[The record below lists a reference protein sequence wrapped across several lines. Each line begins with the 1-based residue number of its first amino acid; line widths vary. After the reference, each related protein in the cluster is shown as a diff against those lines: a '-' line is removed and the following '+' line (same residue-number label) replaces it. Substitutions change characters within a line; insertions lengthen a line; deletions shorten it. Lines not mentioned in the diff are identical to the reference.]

1 MDGVLA
7 GFTMFRAD
15 TRGRLIFPHT
25 EVDPAFRGRGIAQQ
39 LVAGAMAD
47 VASRG
52 ETVIPHCP
60 VVSAYLRKNDVPG
73 LDVDLAD
80 APAPGV
86 TLAAMTRLDT
96 DDAVATEASS
106 ECDGPRA
113 LLLESR
119 EVPLGGVR
127 AMAVRRALPQRDLPL
142 VGAWCFLDRF
152 GPQVT
157 RMRVEPHP
165 HIGLQTVTWPFVGE
179 VRHRDTIGSDVVV
192 RRGALNLMTSGA
204 GIAHSEYSVGEDAV
218 PLDAL
223 QLWVALPECRRHG
236 APAFERHEDLPVVPL
251 DGRLGCGRRGD
262 RGARRVRRRRL
273 ARRPST
279 RRSSAPSCAS
289 RRAPACACRSTRR
302 GSTRSSAVEGD
313 VTVMTATES
322 AVAARRRAPAL
333 PRRAAATTSRSR
345 ATTGAT
351 LFLLGGEPFE
361 DDIVMWW
368 NFVGRSHEEIV
379 QAREDWEGRVR
390 SLRPRRRSRRRAD
403 PRAAAARRAP
413 HPSAPAASDRPTR

>member
-1 MDGVLA
+1 
-7 GFTMFRAD
+7 
-15 TRGRLIFPHT
+15 
-25 EVDPAFRGRGIAQQ
+25 
-39 LVAGAMAD
+39 
-47 VASRG
+47 
-52 ETVIPHCP
+52 
-60 VVSAYLRKNDVPG
+60 
-73 LDVDLAD
+73 
-80 APAPGV
+80 
-86 TLAAMTRLDT
+86 MTRLDT
-96 DDAVATEASS
+96 DDVVATEAAE

-127 AMAVRRALPQRDLPL
+127 AMAVHRSLPQRDLPL

-204 GIAHSEYSVGEDAV
+204 GIAHSEYSVGEDAI

-223 QLWVALPECRRHG
+223 QLWVALPESRRHG
-236 APAFERHEDLPVVPL
+236 APDFERHEDLPVVTLP
-251 DGRLGCGRRGD
+251 
-262 RGARRVRRRRL
+262 
-273 ARRPST
+273 
-279 RRSSAPSCAS
+279 
-289 RRAPACACRSTRR
+289 
-302 GSTRSSAVEGD
+302 AVEGQSGVAIVVLGSFAGAESPATTYTPIAGAEVWVPAGARLRLPLDPAWEYALVGVEGDAD
-313 VTVMTATES
+313 VVTD
-322 AVAARRRAPAL
+322 
-333 PRRAAATTSRSR
+333 AATDEVVMVDPAHLLYLGVHRDVVEVSS
-345 ATTGAT
+345 AGGAT

-379 QAREDWEGRVR
+379 EAREAWEATSARFGEVPGHAERIPAPPMPAVR
-390 SLRPRRRSRRRAD
+390 LTRRRRRV
-403 PRAAAARRAP
+403 
-413 HPSAPAASDRPTR
+413 